1 MTNEQKE
8 LLTVIMNNKEVLE
21 ELLRGIKTQ
30 KQVKNLKIKESI
42 LLVGGVNLQRIVKE
56 MLTCWQMKI
65 SVT

>member
-42 LLVGGVNLQRIVKE
+42 LLVGSTWSKFAE
-56 MLTCWQMKI
+56 D
-65 SVT
+65 SE